1 MGLAEA
7 EAPTRVGFMEDVMGR
22 RSCLGIIVGLTV
34 AAGGAVVGCSG
45 EPVQKGELG
54 TLNLPLSTRGP
65 SGTEYRLRNAT
76 FQISSSYYY
85 DDYGAGGEGSSGNY
99 TVSSEDDPSASS
111 IKVSVE
117 RGYYYVRLLPG
128 WRMEKIENG
137 EATDVVATLLSPA
150 TQWIYVYQR
159 SSTWLS
165 YEFGLGERSL
175 WFNGDLTIGVQV
187 YENPDQYYGGEGGA
201 GGAND

>member
-1 MGLAEA
+1 
-7 EAPTRVGFMEDVMGR
+7 MEDVMVR
-22 RSCLGIIVGLTV
+22 RWCLGIVGLTIV
-34 AAGGAVVGCSG
+34 GGATVVGCSG
-45 EPVQKGELG
+45 EPVRGEEVG

-65 SGTEYRLRNAT
+65 SGTEYRLRDAT
-76 FQISSSYYY
+76 FQISSSSYYY

-111 IKVSVE
+111 ITLSVE
-117 RGYYYVRLLPG
+117 RGYYSVRLLPG
-128 WRMEKIENG
+128 FRMEKIEDG
-137 EATDVVATLLSPA
+137 EATNVEATLLSPA

-159 SSTWLS
+159 SSTWVS

-187 YENPDQYYGGEGGA
+187 YENPEQYYGGEGGY
-201 GGAND
+201 GGANDG